1 MTKIAIVGGVAGG
14 ATVAS
19 QIRRLNKDAEIT
31 IYDATMR
38 FHTVLVVCLIILAV
52 RSVVGISYL
61 T

>member
-31 IYDATMR
+31 IYER
-38 FHTVLVVCLIILAV
+38 YNE
-52 RSVVGISYL
+52 ISYGACGMPYHISG
-61 T
+61 